1 MSTRTKL
8 LSSAAQALGDA
19 AERTPTPPP
28 TRDARAKA
36 IAAMELA
43 LRARASQKRRRGWY
57 VRLAVAASVL
67 LGALGA
73 QRLHAS
79 RVDAS
84 LGLASRAGLG
94 EGPFATGRCLAGSA
108 SAFRAGRSVPF
119 DGARLASG
127 DRVVTPADAHAEIAL
142 SDGTSV
148 VLAPTADVTFAR
160 EGRAHTFGLDHGAV
174 RARVSKLRDGDRFLV
189 RTKDAEV
196 EVRGTVFE
204 VSLVPPDPACGDDT
218 PTRVRVTEGVVVVRS
233 RGVEARVGAG
243 EAWPRGCVPPA
254 AAPSTPS
261 TPIPPIGA
269 SAPRP
274 TPSSSAALVV
284 AAAPRPSA
292 TAPTSSAAAPRDG
305 LAEKNDLFSS
315 ALAAKRRGDL
325 RTALSGF
332 GAYLTQYPGGEL
344 AENAAAQRLGLLSTL
359 DPPRAAAAAR
369 EYLARWPK
377 GFAREEAR
385 ALAGGADPPAK
396 P

>member
-19 AERTPTPPP
+19 AERTPTSPP

-94 EGPFATGRCLAGSA
+94 EEPFATGRCLAGSA

-160 EGRAHTFGLDHGAV
+160 EGRAHAFGLDHGAV

-243 EAWPRGCVPPA
+243 EAWPRGCAPPA
-254 AAPSTPS
+254 PAPSTPS
-261 TPIPPIGA
+261 TT

-274 TPSSSAALVV
+274 TSSSSAALVV

-292 TAPTSSAAAPRDG
+292 TAPTSSAAPPRDG

-332 GAYLTQYPGGEL
+332 SAYLTQYPGGEL

-385 ALAGGADPPAK
+385 ALAGAADPPAK